1 MISERRGDMGFME
14 AMVSFMAVALVLT
27 AFTGVLAVTEVD
39 SADPTD
45 GLDPRMFTGTIES
58 RGFVPG
64 FTGYIDRYVDSNG
77 LSGASVVV
85 TIPGD
90 YCEEPE
96 AFVIGSMD
104 GMVYGRQI
112 PGTVTDDSGRTL
124 PAMFE
129 VMLCA

>member
-1 MISERRGDMGFME
+1 MINERRGDMGFME

-27 AFTGVLAVTEVD
+27 AFIGVLAVTEVD
-39 SADPTD
+39 SADPTE
-45 GLDPRMFTGTIES
+45 GLDPAMFTGTVEAQT
-58 RGFVPG
+58 FLPG
-64 FTGYIDRYVDSNG
+64 FTEYIDRYVDANG

-85 TIPGD
+85 TVPGD

-96 AFVIGSMD
+96 AFVVGSMD
-104 GMVYGRQI
+104 GMLYGRQI
-112 PGTVTDDSGRTL
+112 PGTVTDDEGRTL